1 MNKKKISYLAI
12 LLIIV
17 GTVGGLLTFQ
27 FREKNA
33 SFSENKTINSNSINS
48 LEIKAD
54 NAEIEIEP
62 TKNEEISLALT
73 GENKN
78 TPTLTAEVNNSNLV
92 INVNKEHAFDLF
104 TFDFYSEPT
113 TLKIL
118 LPEKEYEALHVKT
131 NNGAVAINDAK
142 INTLQVNTDNGR
154 IVLQDLQTQ
163 QTEVQSHNGRISFE
177 YVDGTIK
184 GETNNGRVSFKT
196 ADLERNIQL
205 ESNNGRIEVETDK
218 DPINTTFDVS
228 VDNGSVDIL
237 NQYSGSTVIG
247 DGTNKIILR
256 TDNGRVTVS
265 K

>member
-1 MNKKKISYLAI
+1 MNKKRISYFAT

-27 FREKNA
+27 LREKDT
-33 SFSENKTINSNSINS
+33 SFSENKTINSGSINS
-48 LEIKAD
+48 LEINAD
-54 NAEIEIEP
+54 NAEIEIKT
-62 TKNEEISLALT
+62 TKNEAISLELT

-78 TPTLTAEVNNSNLV
+78 TPSLTTEMNNSNLV
-92 INVNKEHAFDLF
+92 INVNKKHAFDLF
-104 TFDFYSEPT
+104 TFDFYSKPT
-113 TLKIL
+113 TLKIH
-118 LPEKEYEALHVKT
+118 LPEKQYEALQVKT
-131 NNGAVAINDAK
+131 NNGAVAIKNAIID
-142 INTLQVNTDNGR
+142 TLQVETDNGR
-154 IVLQDLQTQ
+154 IALQDLQTQ
-163 QTEVQSHNGRISFE
+163 QTEVNSHNGRIAFD

-184 GETNNGRVSFKT
+184 GETSNGRISIKT

-237 NQYSGSTVIG
+237 NQYNGSTTFG